1 MPKIGRR
8 VVVYG
13 PTGSGKT
20 TVAAHIALSIGIP
33 HIELDAIFWKPNW
46 IHTPIEQFRTDV
58 SSVLV
63 DHPNGW
69 VCDGNYSRVRDLILP
84 LADTVVWLHPPFR
97 VAFWRLLKRTVD
109 RCWNGKLYWGTNRE
123 TWRQAFLSRNSL
135 LLYQITHWRRNLLR
149 TKQVLQEIPH
159 QVSVFELPSVKE
171 INEFLAFLDSAKRE
185 KNDYIGES

>member
-1 MPKIGRR
+1 MVSMSKIGRR

-20 TVAAHIALSIGIP
+20 TVAARIALSIGAP

-46 IHTPIEQFRTDV
+46 IETPKEQFRTDV
-58 SSVLV
+58 SSTLS
-63 DHPNGW
+63 DHPRGW

-97 VAFWRLLKRTVD
+97 IAFWRLLKRTVA

-123 TWRQAFLSRNSL
+123 TWRQAFFSLDSL

-149 TKQVLQEIPH
+149 TKQVLLEIPE
-159 QVSVFELPSVKE
+159 QVSVFELRSVKE
-171 INEFLAFLDSAKRE
+171 INEFLASLNPTE
-185 KNDYIGES
+185 PEE